1 MAKELIILDEESFQ
15 DFGKESGKEADDNL
29 VCPTCILAQKET
41 KEMVKK
47 IAYLEGRLKKEEENV
62 ASLINEV
69 NVAVDRNL
77 KLEEELQEAKQKI
90 YAHGNA
96 LLDARLELSKKS
108 AKK

>member
-1 MAKELIILDEESFQ
+1 MA
-15 DFGKESGKEADDNL
+15 
-29 VCPTCILAQKET
+29 
-41 KEMVKK
+41 KK

-77 KLEEELQEAKQKI
+77 ELEEELQEAKQKI